1 MAMEEKTSCFQGIP
15 SGGTV
20 ISQTSYSP
28 EIGVLIDAIGWTDTA
43 AAAHVGVHRNMI
55 GRWRKEGAPLDV
67 IIYLQNVLVAIH
79 SVRPARAR
87 VG

>member
-1 MAMEEKTSCFQGIP
+1 MEEKTPDFSGIP
-15 SGGTV
+15 AGGTV
-20 ISQTSYSP
+20 ISKASYSP

-55 GRWRKEGAPLDV
+55 GRWRRTGAPLDV
-67 IIYLQNVLVAIH
+67 IIYLQDVLVAIQ